1 MTLTQ
6 SEDSLACKLSSLVE
20 FKRPCSL
27 QKMLTFVR
35 PEILQ
40 KMKRNVITEIG
51 LFPYHRVI
59 LLVRIMA
66 DVDMSGIPLGMS
78 FQTPTW
84 KLKHF
89 IGEEEF
95 LITFSTIQNIL
106 FLFDYS
112 SPWEWR
118 KLSSLTKQ
126 ATPIEAKECRL
137 PDFIW
142 EKRSHDISAVSI
154 SFFLCSTSF
163 PLTGTTEFQFTQ
175 DSNGKNL
182 TKDHTEAGKD

>member
-6 SEDSLACKLSSLVE
+6 SEDSLACKLYSLVE

-35 PEILQ
+35 PEIWE
-40 KMKRNVITEIG
+40 KMKGNVITEIG

-59 LLVRIMA
+59 LLVRIMT
-66 DVDMSGIPLGMS
+66 DVDRSGIPLGMS
-78 FQTPTW
+78 FQTPSW

-89 IGEEEF
+89 IREEEL

-106 FLFDYS
+106 FLFDHFK
-112 SPWEWR
+112 PLR
-118 KLSSLTKQ
+118 VTQVKQ
-126 ATPIEAKECRL
+126 LNKTSHSHWGKRML

-142 EKRSHDISAVSI
+142 EERSHDISAVSI
-154 SFFLCSTSF
+154 FFSCVQLPS
-163 PLTGTTEFQFTQ
+163 P
-175 DSNGKNL
+175 
-182 TKDHTEAGKD
+182 

>member
-40 KMKRNVITEIG
+40 KMKGNVITEIG
-51 LFPYHRVI
+51 LFPYHREI

-78 FQTPTW
+78 FQTPT
-84 KLKHF
+84 
-89 IGEEEF
+89 
-95 LITFSTIQNIL
+95 
-106 FLFDYS
+106 
-112 SPWEWR
+112 
-118 KLSSLTKQ
+118 
-126 ATPIEAKECRL
+126 
-137 PDFIW
+137 
-142 EKRSHDISAVSI
+142 
-154 SFFLCSTSF
+154 
-163 PLTGTTEFQFTQ
+163 
-175 DSNGKNL
+175 
-182 TKDHTEAGKD
+182 